1 MFEILVIDDD
11 PIVRAVLKRTL
22 QKQGYNTTAVGNGE
36 EGIKQAK
43 QIRPALIVCDWMMSP
58 VDGIE
63 VCRMIKAEPDLSTTF
78 FVLLT
83 AKGEVEDRVMGLDA
97 GADEFLSKPIDMNEL
112 RARVRAGLRLH
123 QLNEDL
129 RSQKRAVDALNQ
141 KLRSELD
148 EAAEYVRSLL
158 PSPYKDTTVTIDTLF
173 KPSAELGGDCF
184 DYYKLDDDNLVI
196 YLLDVSGHGVGSA
209 LMSISALNVMRS
221 RSVRAAQSQSLRAN
235 FSKPSQVLTA
245 LNDAFQMTE
254 HGDKYFTMWYGVYN
268 QTTRQLVYAT
278 AGHPPG
284 ILLHQTSDTS
294 IQVKQLGEP
303 GLPVGM
309 LEESF
314 FEDSEMEIEPD
325 STLYIFSDGAYEIH
339 ITEDRIWGLNPF
351 IDLLTE
357 CQKTNNSNLEQ
368 VLEQIQAATS
378 TSAFEDD
385 LSVLKVN
392 FA

>member
-11 PIVRAVLKRTL
+11 PIVRAVLKKTL
-22 QKQGYNTTAVGNGE
+22 QKQGYNTTAVSNGE

-129 RSQKRAVDALNQ
+129 RSQKLAVDALNH
-141 KLRSELD
+141 KLRAELD

-158 PSPYKDTTVTIDTLF
+158 PSPYKGSVTIDTLF

-184 DYYKLDDDNLVI
+184 DYYKLDNDNLVI

-209 LMSISALNVMRS
+209 LMSISALNVMR
-221 RSVRAAQSQSLRAN
+221 SQSLRAN

-268 QTTRQLVYAT
+268 YTTRQLVYAT

-385 LSVLKVN
+385 LSVLKVT
-392 FA
+392 FG